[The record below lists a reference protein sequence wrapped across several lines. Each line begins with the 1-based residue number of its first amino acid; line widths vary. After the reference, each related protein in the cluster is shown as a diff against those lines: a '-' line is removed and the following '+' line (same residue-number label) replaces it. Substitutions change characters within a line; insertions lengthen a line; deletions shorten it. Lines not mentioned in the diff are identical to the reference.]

1 VIAALADDDLDRA
14 IDAGL
19 LEVAACPSC
28 NAECTRELLHAREAR
43 EQALAARQR
52 YRNRQARLKRL
63 ADERAARRAATSPAT
78 ASNRPA
84 LLPTAAAAALARAKA
99 RAAARDRS

>member
-28 NAECTRELLHAREAR
+28 GAECRRKLVHAREAR

-52 YRNRQARLKRL
+52 YRDRQARLKRL

-84 LLPTAAAAALARAKA
+84 LPTAAAAALARAKA